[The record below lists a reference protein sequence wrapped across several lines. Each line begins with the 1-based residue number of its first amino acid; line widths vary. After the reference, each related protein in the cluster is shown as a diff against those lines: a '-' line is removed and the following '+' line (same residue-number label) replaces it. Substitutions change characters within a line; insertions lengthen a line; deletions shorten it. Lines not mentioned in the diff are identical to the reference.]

1 MGPKCYCC
9 ASFHC
14 SFHLSS
20 ITSKNVS
27 SNTTPTTEGTHLIIV
42 SMIFLVRLVP
52 CAETSAPPEPPEPA
66 PVPLPAP
73 NMMDTA
79 PGPYTQDLY
88 LAKISHI
95 SLYKKSTS
103 LLADNNKYDPLRKS
117 GIIYTREYCLPPKNT
132 TLNRWCLL
140 SYHCRISRKTVP
152 CYLFG
157 IILDSD

>member
-1 MGPKCYCC
+1 
-9 ASFHC
+9 
-14 SFHLSS
+14 
-20 ITSKNVS
+20 
-27 SNTTPTTEGTHLIIV
+27 
-42 SMIFLVRLVP
+42 MIFLVRLVP

-103 LLADNNKYDPLRKS
+103 LLADNNKYDPLRKKWNYLYQ
-117 GIIYTREYCLPPKNT
+117 GILSATKEYNFEPLVPPE
-132 TLNRWCLL
+132 L
-140 SYHCRISRKTVP
+140 S
-152 CYLFG
+152 L
-157 IILDSD
+157 